1 MTPPDDSIRDDRRR
15 RAEKLFQEAVDL
27 SPDERTEFI
36 DRRCG
41 EDRPLRESVRRL
53 LVAFEKIDDF
63 LVRTP
68 IERLN
73 VGVEEEA
80 SHPIAIGPY
89 KIIRTVGTGGM
100 GIVYEARQESPH
112 RRVALKVIHPVL
124 ATSQWLPRFER
135 EAEVLGYLHHPG
147 IATVYEAGTAEMTVP
162 GRPPVQQPF
171 LAMEFVEGLS
181 LTRFAESRGLDT
193 RKRLEL
199 VARVCDAVQHAHE
212 RGVIHRDLKPG
223 NILVE
228 SGGQPKVLDFGIAR
242 VTGADWQTLTVATAS
257 RHFMGTV
264 PYASPEQIGGGHRD
278 VDVRSDVYALG
289 VILYELLS
297 GRLPIETRA
306 CSLPEAI
313 RAIREDEPSRL
324 SSFDSAFRGD
334 IDAIV
339 GKALR
344 KEKGRRYAGAGEM
357 AEDIRRYLR
366 SEPILARPPS
376 TFYHLRRFARRNK
389 AVVAGVAATILALV
403 LGLIVATDFARR
415 EARQRRLAE
424 ASAEQAQ
431 RALVLKPA

>member
-1 MTPPDDSIRDDRRR
+1 
-15 RAEKLFQEAVDL
+15 
-27 SPDERTEFI
+27 
-36 DRRCG
+36 
-41 EDRPLRESVRRL
+41 
-53 LVAFEKIDDF
+53 
-63 LVRTP
+63 
-68 IERLN
+68 
-73 VGVEEEA
+73 
-80 SHPIAIGPY
+80 
-89 KIIRTVGTGGM
+89 M

-147 IATVYEAGTAEMTVP
+147 IATVYEAGVAEMTVP
-162 GRPPVQQPF
+162 GRAPVQQPF

-181 LTRFAESRGLDT
+181 LTRFAEKGGLDT
-193 RKRLEL
+193 RERLEL
-199 VARVCDAVQHAHE
+199 AARVCDAVQHAHE

-228 SGGQPKVLDFGIAR
+228 PDGQPKVLDFGIALA
-242 VTGADWQTLTVATAS
+242 TGADWQTLTVATAS

-306 CSLPEAI
+306 CSLPEAL

-344 KEKGRRYAGAGEM
+344 KEKERRYAGAG
-357 AEDIRRYLR
+357 ALAADIRRFLN

-376 TFYHLRRFARRNK
+376 TLYHLRRFARRNK
-389 AVVAGVAATILALV
+389 AVVAGVAATIAALV